1 MDAWAVLLLLAPAA
15 EAALLVASSVLER
28 RIVDPSDGRIVDP
41 NDDSYPAQQS
51 GQSLDR
57 SFEAATSSLEINAAR
72 NGPAMS
78 DRADWE
84 AATRA

>member
-28 RIVDPSDGRIVDP
+28 RIVDPSD
-41 NDDSYPAQQS
+41 DSCPAQQS
-51 GQSLDR
+51 VQSLDR

>member
-28 RIVDPSDGRIVDP
+28 RIVDP
-41 NDDSYPAQQS
+41 NDDSYPPRQS

-57 SFEAATSSLEINAAR
+57 SLEAATSSLEINAAR